1 VADSYAQSLSLDLQL
16 GQVVPTKQVDEILYL
31 PDLFGGQ
38 QRFLAWL
45 TKRVRRKASMRFLF

>member
-38 QRFLAWL
+38 QRFLTWL